1 MKRLLLA
8 ALACC
13 TTTAHS
19 AALLTA
25 DTFAPERQVVPD
37 LVLPWFNGSI
47 TNAGSN
53 FACLTDP
60 PILEVR
66 VQGYAGFSYLPPNRT
81 PAVGEVFYTH
91 LVMSHPGNPCTVSA
105 ISLELILPPGV
116 QTAVSAADPVFCF
129 ARLPN
134 GPRLIDLGTDVDYG
148 CPQTF
153 SQGLEGLR
161 FSAPRGGIG
170 AGLWGAARG
179 FFQEFLVPLRATT
192 AQAGNNLI
200 RWRINPDVG
209 VVAYASIGPQV
220 NSDVIFR
227 SSIEDNQLTL
237 DICTVTPIAQGC

>member
-1 MKRLLLA
+1 MKHVLFA
-8 ALACC
+8 ALAACC
-13 TTTAHS
+13 TT
-19 AALLTA
+19 AAANAAVAT
-25 DTFAPERQVVPD
+25 DTPVVPN
-37 LVLPWFNGSI
+37 LVLPWFNGAI

-53 FACLTDP
+53 VACLSDP
-60 PILEVR
+60 PIVEIR
-66 VQGYAGFSYLPPNRT
+66 VQGYAGFTYRPPNFT

-91 LVMSHPGNPCTVSA
+91 LVMSHPGNPCTGSA
-105 ISLELILPPGV
+105 ISLELMLPPGV

-134 GPRLIDLGTDVDYG
+134 GPRLINLGTDPDYG

-153 SQGLEGLR
+153 SQGFEGLR
-161 FSAPRGGIG
+161 FSAPLGGAG

-179 FFQEFLVPLRATT
+179 FFQEFLVPLRAT
-192 AQAGNNLI
+192 APQIGNNPI

-209 VVAYASIGPQV
+209 VVAYASVGPQV

-227 SSIEDNQLTL
+227 TANEDNQLTL